1 MKTMKKLICL
11 FLSMTLLIGGVLAVR
26 AQNGVVSAPTPITAL
41 TTHCRWAVRCGS
53 SYRNAPSIPTLA
65 GDFLAVMSGKNLLK
79 LDTKTGGIVQTAAM
93 SETPSF
99 STVAPTYENGI
110 VYCPLDDGTVEAF
123 DFSSMEKLWSYH
135 DERGGQ
141 SLTTVVYDDGCVYT
155 GFWNNDDEPAAFVC
169 LDASTG
175 ELLWRTEQI
184 GGFYWASCAVDGD
197 FVVFGRD
204 DGTVFDDGDSELFAF
219 DKKTGEIA
227 DRLPVIGDVRSAVV
241 KSEENGRLYVVTKGG
256 FLYSF
261 VLSDGEFADV
271 RSVSLGGAST
281 CAPVIC
287 RNRLYVGVQDTVTG
301 GHILVAD
308 ADSLAEIY
316 RAQTP
321 GYPQNQALLT
331 TAYGDTVYLYST
343 YNANPG
349 GIVMLSDRAG
359 QTEPHVKELFV
370 PESGQTAFCI
380 STVSADADGTLY
392 YKNDSGV
399 IFALENDH
407 SLHTIVAFLRQFFE
421 KLLTMIRSLRTIAS

>member
-1 MKTMKKLICL
+1 MKKLLCI
-11 FLSMTLLIGGVLAVR
+11 FLSMVLLSGGILAVR
-26 AQNGVVSAPTPITAL
+26 AQNGVVSSLTPITSL
-41 TTHCRWAVRCGS
+41 TTRCRWAIRYGS
-53 SYRNAPSIPTLA
+53 SYRDAPSIPTVA

-79 LDTKTGGIVQTAAM
+79 LDTKTGETVQTAAM

-99 STVAPTYENGI
+99 STVAPTAENGV
-110 VYCPLDDGTVEAF
+110 VYCPIDDGTVEAF
-123 DFSSMEKLWSYH
+123 DFFSMEKLWSYR

-141 SLTTVVYDDGCVYT
+141 SLTTVVYDDGHVYT

-204 DGTVFDDGDSELFAF
+204 DGTVFDDGDSELFAVN
-219 DKKTGEIA
+219 KKTGEIT
-227 DRLPVIGDVRSAVV
+227 DRLSVIGDVRSAVV
-241 KSEENGRLYVVTKGG
+241 KSEENGRLYFVTKGG

-261 VLSDGEFADV
+261 VLSDGGFADV

-308 ADSLAEIY
+308 ADSLTEIY

-407 SLHTIVAFLRQFFE
+407 SLHTIAAFLRQFFE
-421 KLLTMIRSLRTIAS
+421 KLLTLRESLRTIAS